1 MMYSVSSHAVFEQ
14 EPACTVQKLVSASIK
29 ICKIREISGRP
40 VIRIVV
46 HSYFDPR
53 ILYSWVWH
61 SEMNKTLGHIMK
73 ENGCQS
79 LRKMFDVMGY
89 GLA

>member
-1 MMYSVSSHAVFEQ
+1 MMCSVSSHAVFEQ

-53 ILYSWVWH
+53 ILDSWVWH
-61 SEMNKTLGHIMK
+61 NEIKLRGTLC
-73 ENGCQS
+73 E
-79 LRKMFDVMGY
+79 KMGVRV
-89 GLA
+89 